1 MNVMNPLSLRRFLA
15 LLVGGSLLACA
26 GALTVQAQAPKKVLV
41 VTVTKGFRHS
51 SIPTAESVIE
61 RLAKNSGAFVVDYAR
76 TDEELAAKMAVS
88 ALREYDGF
96 IFANTSGTLPL
107 PDKQAF
113 LDAVRGGKAFI
124 GMHAASDTFRSKEG
138 EVDSYIKMLGGE
150 FLSHGPQVGVECLV
164 VDHKHPSTREL
175 GGSYAI
181 EQEEIYLIQNYDR
194 SKVRDLLVMDKHPNR
209 KNERGHFPVSWCRTH
224 GEGKVFYTTLGHRED
239 VWENA
244 IYQKHILGGI
254 QWALGLEP
262 GESTP
267 SPAGE

>member
-1 MNVMNPLSLRRFLA
+1 MKVMSHFSLRRFL
-15 LLVGGSLLACA
+15 LFLFGCSLLACA
-26 GALTVQAQAPKKVLV
+26 GAVAADARAAKKVLV

-51 SIPTAESVIE
+51 SIPTAEAVIG
-61 RLAKNSGAFVVDYAR
+61 RLAKESGAFVVDYAR
-76 TDEELAAKMAVS
+76 TDEELAAKMSVA

-138 EVDSYIKMLGGE
+138 EVDSYIRMLGGE
-150 FLSHGPQVGVECLV
+150 FLSHGQQVGVECLV
-164 VDHKHPSTREL
+164 VDPKHPSTREL
-175 GGSYAI
+175 GESYAI

-194 SKVRDLLVMDKHPNR
+194 SKVRDLLALDRHPNR
-209 KNERGHFPVSWCRTH
+209 KHERGHFPVSWCRMH
-224 GEGKVFYTTLGHRED
+224 GEGKIFYTTLGHRED

-254 QWALGLEP
+254 KWALGLEP

-267 SPAGE
+267 LPAGE